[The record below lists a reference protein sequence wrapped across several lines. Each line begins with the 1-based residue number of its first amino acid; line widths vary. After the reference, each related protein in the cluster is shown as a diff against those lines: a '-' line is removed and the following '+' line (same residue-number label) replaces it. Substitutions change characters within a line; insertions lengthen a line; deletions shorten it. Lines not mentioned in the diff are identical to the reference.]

1 MLTPSEQDPEPP
13 EPTEPEP
20 PAGRDAA
27 PPEPAQPARDAAA
40 FPVPFEMNPEMLP
53 EMEGAEKI

>member
-13 EPTEPEP
+13 EPEP

-27 PPEPAQPARDAAA
+27 PEPAQPARDAA